1 MNTLWQIGTDLKLKD
16 TRGYVMYRYH
26 QGDNA
31 NAFYII
37 KQGEISL
44 RTSNY
49 DGTRVLALDVSF
61 RIDLSEPAPRAAG
74 WVPTH
79 RLTRVGCAPAPPGP
93 TWALTQPALRPLAEQ
108 QPALTLAG

>member
-1 MNTLWQIGTDLKLKD
+1 MRRRDAPPQKVPRA
-16 TRGYVMYRYH
+16 RGA
-26 QGDNA
+26 GDPRPEA
-31 NAFYII
+31 A
-37 KQGEISL
+37 G
-44 RTSNY
+44 
-49 DGTRVLALDVSF
+49 LDVSF

-79 RLTRVGCAPAPPGP
+79 RLTRVGCAPAPP